1 MGEKVVVK
9 WSYKASSNLS
19 KIYFYI
25 AEDSPVYA
33 KRFTESLIRKT
44 EKQLSTV
51 PNSGRKVPEFENT
64 PLAFLREVIFKGYR
78 IIYSF
83 EKEKIVTILSV
94 INGRMDLEN
103 HINSGWV
110 IE

>member
-1 MGEKVVVK
+1 MGEKVVVE
-9 WSYKASSNLS
+9 WSQKASSNLS

-44 EKQLSTV
+44 ENQLSVV

-64 PLAFLREVIFKGYR
+64 PLAFLREVVFKGYR
-78 IIYSF
+78 IIYSID
-83 EKEKIVTILSV
+83 KSVTILTV

-103 HINSGWV
+103 HINSNWV

>member
-1 MGEKVVVK
+1 MGEKVVVE
-9 WSYKASSNLS
+9 WSQKASSNLS
-19 KIYFYI
+19 KIYSYI
-25 AEDSPVYA
+25 EEDSPIYA

-44 EKQLSTV
+44 EKQLSIA

-83 EKEKIVTILSV
+83 EKTVTILSV